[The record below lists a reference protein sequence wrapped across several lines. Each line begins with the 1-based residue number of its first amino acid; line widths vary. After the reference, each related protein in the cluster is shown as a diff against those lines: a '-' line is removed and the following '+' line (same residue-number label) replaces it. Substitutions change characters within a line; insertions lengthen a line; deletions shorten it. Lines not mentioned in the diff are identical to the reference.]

1 MGVMWADKLLAAVLN
16 RAAADDDS
24 LSEFCGRSVGL
35 SVRGFSA
42 VWRLD
47 SAGRFFPVSPHID
60 ADVTVR
66 CGKRVRVDGDADL
79 LNALSNFWRRAD
91 WPVAVSACFGEA
103 LAPRVLYLLATVT
116 EALQNHLDEMLAK
129 PDEAA
134 DYGKK
139 VRQLRRSVT
148 KLESR
153 LNTGAC

>member
-1 MGVMWADKLLAAVLN
+1 MWADKLLAAVLN

-91 WPVAVSACFGEA
+91 WPVAVSG
-103 LAPRVLYLLATVT
+103 VLWGSVGAARFVSSGDC
-116 EALQNHLDEMLAK
+116 HRGVAK
-129 PDEAA
+129 PL
-134 DYGKK
+134 G
-139 VRQLRRSVT
+139 
-148 KLESR
+148 
-153 LNTGAC
+153 